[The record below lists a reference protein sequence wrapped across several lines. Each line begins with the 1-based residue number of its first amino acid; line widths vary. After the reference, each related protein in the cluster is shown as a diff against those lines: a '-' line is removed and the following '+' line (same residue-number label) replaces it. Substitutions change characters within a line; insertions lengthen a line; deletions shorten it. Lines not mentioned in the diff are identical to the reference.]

1 METVAAVSGLV
12 ATVIVMAVLFKP
24 LFGDW
29 EEFVECIKFWFTPDI
44 FSLFTGEY
52 LEDRWSELKL
62 VFWLV
67 CGLLSWAGTYAG
79 LMKLF
84 GGAN

>member
-1 METVAAVSGLV
+1 METIAAISGLV
-12 ATVIVMAVLFKP
+12 ASLAVMALLFKP

-29 EEFVECIKFWFTPDI
+29 EEFVECLKFWIMPDI
-44 FSLFTGEY
+44 FSLFAGEF
-52 LEDRWSELKL
+52 LDDLWGELKL

-67 CGLLSWAGTYAG
+67 CGLLSWSGVYVG

-84 GGAN
+84 G